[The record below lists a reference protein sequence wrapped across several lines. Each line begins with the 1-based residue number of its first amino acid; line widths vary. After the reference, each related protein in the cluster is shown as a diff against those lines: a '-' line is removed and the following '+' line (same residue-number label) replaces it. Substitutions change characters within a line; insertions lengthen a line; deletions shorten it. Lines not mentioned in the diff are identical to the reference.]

1 LIQGTRE
8 CFYISVTLDGVI
20 CHLPGSVRSDFRV
33 FIENMSTHTSWQD
46 LKDHM
51 RKAGEVLFT
60 EIFKD
65 HTGRSRGT
73 GIAEYATEEAMERA
87 IRELD
92 DTDLAGYRVRVSEDR
107 GGGGGGYVR
116 DRERDRRD
124 RRYSPYPR
132 YGRSRS
138 PPRRRSYSPRRRSPS
153 PRRRS
158 PSPSYRD
165 RSPRNRSPPRDRY

>member
-107 GGGGGGYVR
+107 GGGGGFL
-116 DRERDRRD
+116 
-124 RRYSPYPR
+124 
-132 YGRSRS
+132 
-138 PPRRRSYSPRRRSPS
+138 SYCVGNCNASKGAT
-153 PRRRS
+153 
-158 PSPSYRD
+158 
-165 RSPRNRSPPRDRY
+165 